1 MYVHIN
7 DAQISL
13 KRLGKGQPML
23 LMHGGPGLDHTIF
36 RPWLDKLGE
45 QVELIYYDHRGNGHS
60 TRPATMENITHE
72 TWAADADALRTYLGF
87 EKIILF
93 GHSYGGYLA
102 QEYAVRFGQH
112 LAGLILCNTGPAF
125 DYMPIVQANA
135 AARGTP
141 ESLAAL
147 DEVFAQNKND
157 DIYMRSLW
165 MRILPLYFKHY
176 NPQIG
181 RAMDEATSYSAAA
194 WNQAK
199 ANCLPK
205 FNTLGRLNEIT
216 APTLILGGADDWLTP
231 IEQSRRMH
239 AELPNSELVIFEDS
253 GHFLYI
259 EETDKFIT
267 TIGNWLARLEN

>member
-1 MYVHIN
+1 MYAQIN
-7 DAQISL
+7 DSQIYI

-23 LMHGGPGLDHTIF
+23 VMHGGPGLDHTIF
-36 RPWLDKLGE
+36 RPWLDKLDE
-45 QVELIYYDHRGNGHS
+45 QVELIYYDHRGNGRS
-60 TRPATMENITHE
+60 TRPASMESITHG

-87 EKIILF
+87 KKVILF

-141 ESLAAL
+141 DALAAL
-147 DEVFAQNKND
+147 NEVFAQNKND
-157 DIYMRSLW
+157 DSYLRSLW

-176 NPQIG
+176 DPQIG

-205 FNTLGRLNEIT
+205 FNTLGRLKEIK

-231 IEQSRRMH
+231 VEQSRRMH
-239 AELPNSELVIFEDS
+239 AKLPNSELVIFENS

-267 TIGNWLARLEN
+267 TIENWLARLNN

>member
-1 MYVHIN
+1 MYAQLN
-7 DAQISL
+7 DSQIFF

-45 QVELIYYDHRGNGHS
+45 QVELIYYDHRGNGRS
-60 TRPATMENITHE
+60 TRPATMESITHE
-72 TWAADADALRTYLGF
+72 TWAVDADALRTYLGF

-93 GHSYGGYLA
+93 GHSYGGFLA
-102 QEYAVRFGQH
+102 QEYALRFGQH
-112 LAGLILCNTGPAF
+112 LAGLILCNTAPAF

-141 ESLAAL
+141 DALAAL
-147 DEVFAQNKND
+147 GEVFGPAMND
-157 DIYMRSLW
+157 DSYLRSLW
-165 MRILPLYFKHY
+165 MRLLPLYFKRYDPH
-176 NPQIG
+176 IG
-181 RAMDEATSYSAAA
+181 MAMDETTSYSAAA

-205 FNTLGRLNEIT
+205 FNTLARLKEIT
-216 APTLILGGADDWLTP
+216 APTLVLGGADDWLTP
-231 IEQSRRMH
+231 AEQSRRIH
-239 AELPNSELVIFEDS
+239 AELPKSELAIFEDS

-259 EETDKFIT
+259 EETDKFVAT
-267 TIGNWLARLEN
+267 VRNWFAKLEK

>member
-1 MYVHIN
+1 MYAQIN
-7 DAQISL
+7 DSQIYI

-23 LMHGGPGLDHTIF
+23 VMHGGPGLDHTIF
-36 RPWLDKLGE
+36 RPWLDKLDE
-45 QVELIYYDHRGNGHS
+45 QVELIYYDHRGNGRS
-60 TRPATMENITHE
+60 TRPASMESITHG

-87 EKIILF
+87 KKVILF

-141 ESLAAL
+141 DALAAL
-147 DEVFAQNKND
+147 NEVFAQNKND
-157 DIYMRSLW
+157 DSYLRSLW

-176 NPQIG
+176 DPQIG

-205 FNTLGRLNEIT
+205 FNTLGRLKEIT

-231 IEQSRRMH
+231 VEQSRRMH
-239 AELPNSELVIFEDS
+239 AKLPNSELVIFENS

-267 TIGNWLARLEN
+267 TIENWLARLEN

>member
-1 MYVHIN
+1 MYAQIN
-7 DAQISL
+7 DSQIYI

-23 LMHGGPGLDHTIF
+23 VMHGGPGLDHTIF
-36 RPWLDKLGE
+36 RPWLDKLDE
-45 QVELIYYDHRGNGHS
+45 QVELIYYDHRGNGRS
-60 TRPATMENITHE
+60 TRPASMESITHG

-87 EKIILF
+87 KKVILF

-141 ESLAAL
+141 DALAAL
-147 DEVFAQNKND
+147 NEVFAQNKND
-157 DIYMRSLW
+157 DSYLRSLW

-176 NPQIG
+176 DPQIG

-205 FNTLGRLNEIT
+205 FNTLGRLKEIT

-231 IEQSRRMH
+231 VEQSRRMH
-239 AELPNSELVIFEDS
+239 AELPNSELVIFENS

-267 TIGNWLARLEN
+267 TIENWLARLEN

>member
-1 MYVHIN
+1 MYAQIN
-7 DAQISL
+7 DSQIFF
-13 KRLGKGQPML
+13 KRLGKGLPML
-23 LMHGGPGLDHTIF
+23 VMHGGPGLDHTIF

-45 QVELIYYDHRGNGHS
+45 QVELIYYDHRGNGRS
-60 TRPATMENITHE
+60 TRPTSMENITHE

-141 ESLAAL
+141 EALAAL

-157 DIYMRSLW
+157 DSYLRSLW

-176 NPQIG
+176 DPQIG

-205 FNTLGRLNEIT
+205 FNTLSRLKEIM

-231 IEQSRRMH
+231 AEQSRRMH
-239 AELPNSELVIFEDS
+239 AELLNSELVIFEDS
-253 GHFLYI
+253 GHFPYI
-259 EETDKFIT
+259 EETDKFIAT
-267 TIGNWLARLEN
+267 VKNWLAKLDI